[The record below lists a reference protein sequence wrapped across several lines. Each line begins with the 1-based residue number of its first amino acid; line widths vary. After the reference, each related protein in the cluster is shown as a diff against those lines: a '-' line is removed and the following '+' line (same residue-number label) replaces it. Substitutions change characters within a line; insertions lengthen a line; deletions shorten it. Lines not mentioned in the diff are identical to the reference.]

1 MAPSFDCFSSLLC
14 AEDNIIFD
22 ENDRGGLVEELE
34 DTWEHPI
41 YDRNH
46 SQIQNLDVQYV
57 SFPLPSEECLRLMM
71 ESELHHLP
79 NGDYVSRLRS
89 GDLDIGSRTEA
100 IDWIEKVGFK
110 SLFDFTCSLRI
121 LFSFSSNLDR
131 GLWKSLLLLFDDL
144 VLECFIWIW
153 VSLIFCF
160 RSSNRWIW
168 VSWIFWLFLLGLFY

>member
-46 SQIQNLDVQYV
+46 SQIENLDVQYV

-71 ESELHHLP
+71 ETELHHLP
-79 NGDYVSRLRS
+79 NGDYVNRLRS
-89 GDLDIGSRTEA
+89 GDLDIGARTEA
-100 IDWIEKVGFK
+100 IDWIEKVGFR

-121 LFSFSSNLDR
+121 LFCFSSNLDR
-131 GLWKSLLLLFDDL
+131 GL
-144 VLECFIWIW
+144 
-153 VSLIFCF
+153 
-160 RSSNRWIW
+160 
-168 VSWIFWLFLLGLFY
+168 